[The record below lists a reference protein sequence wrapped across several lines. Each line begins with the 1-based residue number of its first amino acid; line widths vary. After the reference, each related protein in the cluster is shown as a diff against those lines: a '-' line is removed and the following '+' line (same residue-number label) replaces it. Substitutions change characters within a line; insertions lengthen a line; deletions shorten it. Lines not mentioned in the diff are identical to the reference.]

1 MTGTTAILRPA
12 TQPAATTPERLG
24 RRERNKLE
32 KRARIVAAARRLFDE
47 QGFAETTTLQIAEA
61 ADIGTGTLFLYAR
74 SKEDLLVLVFKDE
87 MMEVALDSFQ
97 KLPTS
102 GSLVDQA
109 LAVFARMI
117 DYHARD
123 LELTRLLMREIII
136 PAGDRRSAMDDLTE
150 VIFANLAR
158 LVDRAREE
166 GKIAPRFEPQLT
178 ARTIFAIYYFNLLGW
193 LVSRLD
199 REMLLARLRRE
210 LETFLALD

>member
-1 MTGTTAILRPA
+1 MTAKTATERGAPEE
-12 TQPAATTPERLG
+12 AAAPVRMG

-97 KLPTS
+97 KLPVGET
-102 GSLVDQA
+102 LVEQA

-123 LELTRLLMREIII
+123 IDLTRLLMREINM
-136 PAGDRRSAMDDLTE
+136 PAGGESQSAMDDLTG
-150 VIFANLAR
+150 VIFDRFAALVEQAR
-158 LVDRAREE
+158 AAGQIE
-166 GKIAPRFEPQLT
+166 ARFEPQQT
-178 ARTIFAIYYFNLLGW
+178 ARMIFAIYYFNLLRW
-193 LVSRLD
+193 LAGRID
-199 REMLLARLRRE
+199 REALLPQLRRE
-210 LETFLALD
+210 LGILLALE

>member
-1 MTGTTAILRPA
+1 MTETINIVRSKS
-12 TQPAATTPERLG
+12 AANAATPERVG

-32 KRARIVAAARRLFDE
+32 KRTRIVAAARRLFDE

-97 KLPTS
+97 KLPAS
-102 GSLVDQA
+102 VSLVDQS
-109 LAVFARMI
+109 LAIFARMI

-150 VIFANLAR
+150 VIFANFAR
-158 LVDRAREE
+158 LVDQARQE
-166 GKIAPRFEPQLT
+166 GKIAQRFEPQLT

-193 LVSRLD
+193 LAGRLD
-199 REMLLARLRRE
+199 REILLDQLRRE